1 MKKKP
6 VIFTLIAIVVLALG
20 SAAVFLY
27 ERSKV
32 ALIIDDEA
40 AWDLRDTSPH
50 KKVIITNDGIVARY
64 VSEDETS
71 YFGDIQD
78 DFTVAKKDARVET
91 WYACDGK
98 GNVLL
103 SEPGTEPVYVAPD
116 SLSEV
121 IGKLEHI
128 KGDCPESYLV
138 AGYRDGWF
146 AIEMNGNIGYIRE
159 KYVSW
164 DAIDTN

>member
-6 VIFTLIAIVVLALG
+6 IVFTLIAIVALALAC
-20 SAAVFLY
+20 AAVFLY

-40 AWDLRDTSPH
+40 AWDLRDASPH

-78 DFTVAKKDARVET
+78 DFTVAKKEAIVET
-91 WYACDGK
+91 
-98 GNVLL
+98 
-103 SEPGTEPVYVAPD
+103 
-116 SLSEV
+116 
-121 IGKLEHI
+121 
-128 KGDCPESYLV
+128 
-138 AGYRDGWF
+138 
-146 AIEMNGNIGYIRE
+146 
-159 KYVSW
+159 W

>member
-1 MKKKP
+1 MFGK
-6 VIFTLIAIVVLALG
+6 
-20 SAAVFLY
+20 SA
-27 ERSKV
+27 KV
-32 ALIIDDEA
+32 ADIISDEL
-40 AWDLRDTSPH
+40 AWDLRDSSPH
-50 KKVIITNDGIVARY
+50 KKVIVTKDGTVARY
-64 VSEDETS
+64 ISEDETS
-71 YFGDIQD
+71 YYGDIQD
-78 DFTVAKKDARVET
+78 DFTVAKEDATVET

-103 SEPGTEPVYVAPD
+103 SEPGTEPVFAAPD
-116 SLSEV
+116 SLSDV
-121 IGKLEHI
+121 IGKLEHV

-146 AIEMNGNIGYIRE
+146 AIEINGNVGYVRE